1 MPTNPAVVAELNRR
15 RSERVDAG
23 KGYSDNKYLRDYD
36 SFAKSGVGK
45 DIASRPVVPTV
56 IGDANI
62 RDKVIPQLST
72 EANDTLVKYDTTKSQ
87 LGTRDEMKKQQDIE
101 NKQKDPLG
109 GFLGENEDTSAP
121 DPYTQK
127 QLDLIDRLAK
137 SSDSTT
143 RLLAERQKANYER
156 QRGQEIGV
164 SNAEQGALRT
174 GLGRLGSRYTPG
186 AMGQVLAGA
195 KRGSLD
201 RLAEIDDN
209 ELNAIEQLRAAQE
222 SKDYEM
228 VGQKLELLKGV
239 REERMKTLEATQKA
253 EADEKKALETERNKI
268 LQDLGTNMAPPDVI
282 AAVAGADTVADAV
295 TAAGEYLQKGEYA
308 EYARAVRAAGATPV
322 DPNTYYARKIYGEGM
337 GQPGSDPFAGDVP
350 FQATIETAAANA
362 GTLKGQETAAAQLAG
377 LAKSGDYPMLFTRM
391 KSLARQGMTAQ
402 TKTDV
407 EQAEQQISSLDNMSK
422 VLKEYQAAGG
432 DMDFLKGTSDDIA
445 RKIGTLATD
454 PRFASIATQMTAAF
468 QQYRQNMTGAAFGA
482 KENAEYKKVVPTADK
497 SFELNDAIIDGLKN
511 YYKQNLNA
519 SYETQLGEGYTNLKD
534 YVEQGLTPTGKML
547 IRNEDEAKS
556 KIRSLGEADPEVK
569 AKFENLI
576 REQPGLSFTEA
587 LQVAGYNIATSN
599 EVGVTDPKAGIVGG
613 YDITSYATDPTHEKK
628 VASIY
633 KNTSHVNDAQSA
645 DAYIRSIVPNSP
657 VTGAQVMAAANAT
670 GVSPGMILAI
680 MQQDSTFGTAGKAVR
695 TKNPGNVGNTDSGA
709 TKAFRDWQ
717 EGVMAVAQ
725 NLAKRKIS

>member
-1 MPTNPAVVAELNRR
+1 
-15 RSERVDAG
+15 
-23 KGYSDNKYLRDYD
+23 
-36 SFAKSGVGK
+36 
-45 DIASRPVVPTV
+45 
-56 IGDANI
+56 
-62 RDKVIPQLST
+62 
-72 EANDTLVKYDTTKSQ
+72 
-87 LGTRDEMKKQQDIE
+87 
-101 NKQKDPLG
+101 
-109 GFLGENEDTSAP
+109 
-121 DPYTQK
+121 
-127 QLDLIDRLAK
+127 
-137 SSDSTT
+137 
-143 RLLAERQKANYER
+143 
-156 QRGQEIGV
+156 
-164 SNAEQGALRT
+164 
-174 GLGRLGSRYTPG
+174 
-186 AMGQVLAGA
+186 
-195 KRGSLD
+195 
-201 RLAEIDDN
+201 
-209 ELNAIEQLRAAQE
+209 
-222 SKDYEM
+222 M